1 MASAA
6 QSPLLC
12 GTGEMGTI
20 RFVAPGFS
28 ETVRLAA
35 ARQPRPTLLAVA
47 REHGIPILFNCEAG
61 GCAACIV
68 HVEPAAG
75 TLPALSVEEE
85 FLLRAMG
92 KLEGGLEAD
101 STPQQP
107 RFRLA
112 CQYVV
117 GDEDI
122 VVDFTNE
129 LTGA

>member
-1 MASAA
+1 
-6 QSPLLC
+6 
-12 GTGEMGTI
+12 MGTI

-28 ETVRLAA
+28 ETVRLDPTQ
-35 ARQPRPTLLAVA
+35 RPRPTLLAVA

-68 HVEPAAG
+68 HVEPSPGG
-75 TLPALSVEEE
+75 TLPALTFEEE

-92 KLEGGLEAD
+92 KLEGGLESD
-101 STPQQP
+101 SISLRP

>member
-1 MASAA
+1 
-6 QSPLLC
+6 
-12 GTGEMGTI
+12 MGTI

-28 ETVRLAA
+28 ETIRLDA

-68 HVEPAAG
+68 HVEPAPG
-75 TLPALSVEEE
+75 ETPPALTVEEK
-85 FLLRAMG
+85 FVLLAMG
-92 KLEGGLEAD
+92 KLEGGLETD
-101 STPQQP
+101 SIPQRP

-129 LTGA
+129 LPGA

>member
-1 MASAA
+1 
-6 QSPLLC
+6 
-12 GTGEMGTI
+12 MGAI

-28 ETVRLAA
+28 ETIRLDA
-35 ARQPRPTLLAVA
+35 ARRPRPTLLAVA
-47 REHGIPILFNCEAG
+47 REHGIPVLFNCEAG

-68 HVEPAAG
+68 HVEPATARV
-75 TLPALSVEEE
+75 LPALTVEEE

-92 KLEGGLEAD
+92 RLESGLETD
-101 STPQQP
+101 STSQRP

>member
-1 MASAA
+1 
-6 QSPLLC
+6 
-12 GTGEMGTI
+12 MGTI

-28 ETVRLAA
+28 QTIELDAA
-35 ARQPRPTLLAVA
+35 QRAGRTLLAIA
-47 REHGIPILFNCEAG
+47 QEYGIPILFNCEAG

-68 HVEPAAG
+68 HVELRDGGAE
-75 TLPALSVEEE
+75 LELSFEED

-92 KLEGGLEAD
+92 KLEDGLEPDAVD
-101 STPQQP
+101 GQR

-129 LTGA
+129 LGSA

>member
-1 MASAA
+1 
-6 QSPLLC
+6 
-12 GTGEMGTI
+12 MGTI

-28 ETVRLAA
+28 ETVNLDA
-35 ARQPRPTLLAVA
+35 ARRPRPTLLAIA
-47 REHGIPILFNCEAG
+47 REHGIPILFTCEAG

-68 HVEPAAG
+68 HVEPAAAG
-75 TLPALSVEEE
+75 TLPALTVEEE

-92 KLEGGLEAD
+92 KLEGGLESD
-101 STPQQP
+101 SARP

-112 CQYVV
+112 CQYVM

-122 VVDFTNE
+122 VVDFSNE